1 MPEPS
6 ATREL
11 LGQLIAFDTTSRN
24 SNEPLIEFVED
35 YLGALGVPAVRVD
48 YQPGKTNLWATIGPD
63 IAGGIVLS
71 GHTDVVPV
79 DGQAWTSDPF
89 SAVERAG
96 KIYGRGTADMK
107 GFLAACLALVPEF
120 LGKPLKRPIHLAF
133 SCDEEVGCTGVRPL
147 IERIVAGD
155 LPRPSAAIIGE
166 PTLMKVVNGHKSTLS
181 FVTEV
186 EGHEAHSSLS
196 HQGVNAIMV
205 AGELISEITAIAGE
219 MRERGDPTGRFDPP
233 YSSVHIGTIS
243 GGTARNI
250 VPRCCTFH
258 WETRIIPG
266 QDPDEIPERLD
277 RLAETLLPAMQAV
290 SPTTGITTRRKNI
303 VPPLMPVPGSPAEA
317 LALQLTGG
325 NDTGAVSYGTEAG
338 LFQVAGIPAVICGPG
353 SIEQAH
359 KPDEFVAVSELERCE
374 GFLRRLAEY
383 CTRPV

>member
-359 KPDEFVAVSELERCE
+359 KPDEFVAMSELERCE

-383 CTRPV
+383 CTRAI